1 MKIMPKVISIWV
13 LVFLMIMAVLFFLQE
28 TLIFPRFAAL
38 EYELGERS
46 IRRVYE
52 LVDGRIDYMASV
64 SRDLGVWDETKD
76 YMEGNNPE
84 YTATNFP
91 ADAFRDTG
99 FDGVILYDIH
109 GKVRL
114 GLTYDGGN
122 DAVAERTPQELLK
135 YPPQLVNEFDG
146 SDSAGKGILLVDGR
160 RAYYGIHAIR
170 GAKRGLSANGML
182 LTYRFVSDE
191 ELDYLAKIAG
201 YDFAMYDSL
210 PSGIDQTGFLDENG
224 KDGNRKPFYMQEDKN
239 ELIGYGIV
247 YDYRGTPSFVF
258 SQTIGRNITYTGLSG
273 SRFFIIYLIVAVAII
288 ISIGLLI
295 LNSQVI
301 SRILKLQA
309 AVTDLDVSSDQLNCI
324 IAGKDE
330 ISELSVTVHTMWD
343 TLNRHA
349 HLLGEMQQELIL
361 ARDKAE
367 RAASDKSDFLAMM
380 SHEIRAPLNGIM
392 GLSEKLAAGVT
403 DPCSHQDLQLLENT
417 ARMLLHLLNNILDC
431 DRMEKGKLSIDHL
444 DYRPEDLL
452 DEISSI
458 HAANAEKKGLDFD
471 IVNAL
476 PAGLI
481 LCGDPVR
488 IRQILDNLLHNA
500 VKFTE
505 SGHVCLQAGLQDD
518 KIYFIVQDTGIGI
531 GEEKLGSLFD
541 AYYQTRDDRKRG
553 LEGSGL
559 GLTICQQLAVMMQGG
574 ITAESKLGEGSA
586 FHLLLPLEYGSKG
599 NLLPVNTYGEI
610 LPGHL
615 LIVEDDEL
623 SRELLMK
630 SLQDRFVCV
639 SAVGSGQDALEA
651 AQNKQLDYILLD
663 LYLPDINGFAVAK
676 SIRTMESES
685 AQALIIANTSY
696 EGDDL
701 EAMTMSAGIDG
712 YIRKTNNAVNIIYT
726 IQKIISSAERREMKD
741 TLNYIRKAR
750 KDVQERM
757 GFSDDM
763 FIHYMKQFFKYWKE
777 SLKEQL
783 LSACGQQTAD
793 VLQYLHKLKG
803 QLLLVGLEEMAGAAE
818 EKIVYIRMD
827 ADADYTAYIK
837 DFVHRIDSMEII
849 FAGIYTSQ
857 EARHE
862 SGTDHYTG

>member
-28 TLIFPRFAAL
+28 TWIFPRFAAL

-91 ADAFRDTG
+91 PDAFRDTG

-109 GKVRL
+109 NKVRL
-114 GLTYDGGN
+114 GLTYDAGK
-122 DAVAERTPQELLK
+122 DAVTARIPQELLK
-135 YPPQLVNEFDG
+135 YPSRLVNAFDG
-146 SDSAGKGILLVDGR
+146 TDPAGKGILLVDGH

-170 GAKRGLSANGML
+170 GAKRGLAVNGML
-182 LTYRFVSDE
+182 LTYRFINDK

-201 YDFAMYDSL
+201 YDFAVYDSL
-210 PSGIDQTGFLDENG
+210 PSAIERVGFLDENG
-224 KDGNRKPFYMQEDKN
+224 KESEKKPFYMQEDKN
-239 ELIGYGIV
+239 ELVGYGIV
-247 YDYRGTPSFVF
+247 YDYRGAPSFVF

-309 AVTDLDVSSDQLNCI
+309 AVTDLDVSSDQLNCV

-349 HLLGEMQQELIL
+349 HLLGEMQEELIV

-367 RAASDKSDFLAMM
+367 RAARDKSDFLAMM

-392 GLSEKLAAGVT
+392 GLSEKIAAEMS
-403 DPCSHQDLQLLENT
+403 DLRSQQDLQLLENT

-431 DRMEKGKLSIDHL
+431 DRLEKGKLSVDHL

-452 DEISSI
+452 EEISII
-458 HAANAEKKGLDFD
+458 HSANAEKKGLVFNL
-471 IVNAL
+471 INAL
-476 PAGLI
+476 PARLVI
-481 LCGDPVR
+481 CGDPVR
-488 IRQILDNLLHNA
+488 TRQILDNLLHNA
-500 VKFTE
+500 IKFTE
-505 SGHVCLQAGLQDD
+505 RGQICLRAYLEKGN
-518 KIYFIVQDTGIGI
+518 ISFVVQDTGIGI
-531 GEEKLGSLFD
+531 GEEKQGALFD
-541 AYYQTRDDRKRG
+541 AYYQTKDDGKRG

-559 GLTICQQLAVMMQGG
+559 GLAICQQLAVMMNGV
-574 ITAESKLGEGSA
+574 ITVESKLGEGSS
-586 FHLLLPLEYGSKG
+586 FQLLLPLEYGSEA
-599 NLLPVNTYGEI
+599 NLLPVNIMGER

-615 LIVEDDEL
+615 LIVEDDQL
-623 SRELLMK
+623 SRELLVK

-639 SAVGSGQDALEA
+639 SAVSSGEEALTA
-651 AQNKQLDYILLD
+651 AQNKQLNYILLD
-663 LYLPDINGFAVAK
+663 LYLPDINGFAVAR
-676 SIRTMESES
+676 SIRKMEGELG
-685 AQALIIANTSY
+685 QIVIIANTSY

-701 EAMTMSAGIDG
+701 ESLTLAAGIDG
-712 YIRKTNNAVNIIYT
+712 YIRKTNNVANIIYT
-726 IQKIISSAERREMKD
+726 IQKIISSAERLEMKD
-741 TLNYIRKAR
+741 ALNCIRRAR
-750 KDVQERM
+750 QDVQERM
-757 GFSDDM
+757 GISDDL
-763 FIHYMKQFFKYWKE
+763 FIHYMKEFFKYWKD
-777 SLKEQL
+777 SLREKL
-783 LSACGQQTAD
+783 LSACEQHQTAD
-793 VLQYLHKLKG
+793 VLHCLHKLKG
-803 QLLLVGLEEMAGAAE
+803 QLLLVGLEKLAETAE
-818 EKIVYIRMD
+818 EMIVFLR
-827 ADADYTAYIK
+827 ADADTDYTGFGK
-837 DFVHRIDSMEII
+837 TFVYKIDSVEVI
-849 FAGIYTSQ
+849 FTGIYTAQ
-857 EARHE
+857 EA
-862 SGTDHYTG
+862 